1 MFGYSENAGLQTHTI
16 EEGMV
21 MLGKGKSSKISFQVK
36 WLIPWFM
43 MMVEMV
49 FHVAAF
55 GKMDGNVLNGILFAL
70 PFSFFVLLVSSTHY
84 RIWNRVARGLLLLL
98 MVIYGIT
105 QLISQQVFGNF
116 LSLKSIAKGA
126 GQAMDF
132 RSTILQAG
140 KEKAAAIL
148 CMVLLWIVYVVI
160 DAYFYKKSDGEDI
173 HIGKRE
179 RLLYAAGVLL
189 LPVVG
194 TVILMTE
201 GAGFHS
207 AFDTKVHFHR
217 TEQSMYKLGMMETFT
232 KDVVEN
238 VCDGLGITERQW
250 NRGYL
255 WVEDRI
261 GRSSKEDLAQEGRT
275 DKGTSDLEKAVDN
288 VTGNAGVKK
297 ETDSG
302 KEDGTS
308 EKKEI
313 RYHEWNI
320 DFTNLAKESTDEEL
334 KEMHSYFSSVSP
346 TAENSYTGMF
356 EGYNLIYITAES
368 FSDVVIDKER
378 TPVLYQMWKEGVQFE
393 NFYTPS
399 WYLSTIDG
407 EYVNCLG
414 QIPVDGDWSLEHAS
428 EGALPMALGNQ
439 LQQKGYVCNAYH
451 DHDSYYYDRTKTHPK
466 LGYTFKAVGAGLT
479 FESMY
484 PESDLELME
493 ITADE
498 YVDKAPF
505 HTYYMT
511 MSGHLPYTYGYNSM
525 AVKNREVTE
534 GMELTENAACYLEAN
549 QELEYA
555 LEYLINQL
563 KRNGQLEHTLFVV
576 APDHYPYGLKKGAYD
591 ELRKATGHVIDEND
605 VLHMGREE
613 NASNTGDSDT
623 GVIAVEQDDFELYRN
638 TCLIWSAAMENM
650 DEFPLTVKKCCSN
663 LDLLP
668 TISNLMGLDYDSR
681 LLAGRDMLS
690 DDMGLVM
697 FKDQSFLTDRVRYNA
712 TTGEAVW
719 TSGTED
725 ESYLQQC
732 MQMVEDRFRYSAL
745 VLQKDYYSIVKK
757 YK

>member
-1 MFGYSENAGLQTHTI
+1 
-16 EEGMV
+16 
-21 MLGKGKSSKISFQVK
+21 MLEKGKSGKIAFRAR
-36 WLIPWFM
+36 WLIPLFM
-43 MMVEMV
+43 MVLEVV

-55 GKMDGNVLNGILFAL
+55 GKMDTNICNGILFTL
-70 PFSFFVLLVSSTHY
+70 PFSFFVLLVSSTKH
-84 RIWNRVARGLLLLL
+84 RSWNRVVRGVLLLL
-98 MVIYGIT
+98 MIIYGIT
-105 QLISQQVFGNF
+105 QLIYQQVFGNF
-116 LSLKSIAKGA
+116 LSLKSVSKGA

-132 RSTILQAG
+132 TSTILQAG

-148 CMVLLWIVYVVI
+148 CMILLWIVYVVA
-160 DAYFYKKSDGEDI
+160 DAYFDKKSDGEDI
-173 HIGKRE
+173 QVGRRE

-194 TVILMTE
+194 TVILLIE
-201 GAGFHS
+201 GTGFHS

-217 TEQSMYKLGMMETFT
+217 TEQSMYKLGMTETLT
-232 KDVVEN
+232 KDMAEN
-238 VCDGLGITERQW
+238 ICDGLGITERQW

-255 WVEDRI
+255 WVEERLGESD
-261 GRSSKEDLAQEGRT
+261 KEDLAQER
-275 DKGTSDLEKAVDN
+275 KGDMGISDPEDVKGNLAGN
-288 VTGNAGVKK
+288 VEPK
-297 ETDSG
+297 
-302 KEDGTS
+302 KEDGSVQEDGIS
-308 EKKEI
+308 EKKET

-320 DFTNLAKESTDEEL
+320 DFAELAKESTDEEL
-334 KEMHSYFSSVSP
+334 KDMHSYFSRISP

-356 EGYNLIYITAES
+356 EGYNLVYITAES
-368 FSDVVIDKER
+368 FSDVIIDKER

-428 EGALPMALGNQ
+428 EGELPMALGNQ

-498 YVDKAPF
+498 YVNKAPF

-534 GMELTENAACYLEAN
+534 GMDLTENAACYLEAN

-555 LEYLINQL
+555 LEYLVDQL
-563 KRNGQLEHTLFVV
+563 KQKGQLEHTLFVV

-613 NASNTGDSDT
+613 NAANAGDSDT
-623 GVIAVEQDDFELYRN
+623 DVIAVEQDDFELYRN

-650 DEFPLTVKKCCSN
+650 DEFPMTVEKCCSN

-712 TTGEAVW
+712 TTGETVW
-719 TSGTED
+719 MGGTED

-732 MQMVEDRFRYSAL
+732 MQMVENRFRYSAL
-745 VLQKDYYSIVKK
+745 VLQKDYYSVVKP
-757 YK
+757 

>member
-1 MFGYSENAGLQTHTI
+1 
-16 EEGMV
+16 
-21 MLGKGKSSKISFQVK
+21 
-36 WLIPWFM
+36 
-43 MMVEMV
+43 
-49 FHVAAF
+49 
-55 GKMDGNVLNGILFAL
+55 
-70 PFSFFVLLVSSTHY
+70 
-84 RIWNRVARGLLLLL
+84 
-98 MVIYGIT
+98 
-105 QLISQQVFGNF
+105 
-116 LSLKSIAKGA
+116 
-126 GQAMDF
+126 
-132 RSTILQAG
+132 
-140 KEKAAAIL
+140 
-148 CMVLLWIVYVVI
+148 
-160 DAYFYKKSDGEDI
+160 
-173 HIGKRE
+173 
-179 RLLYAAGVLL
+179 
-189 LPVVG
+189 
-194 TVILMTE
+194 
-201 GAGFHS
+201 
-207 AFDTKVHFHR
+207 
-217 TEQSMYKLGMMETFT
+217 
-232 KDVVEN
+232 
-238 VCDGLGITERQW
+238 
-250 NRGYL
+250 
-255 WVEDRI
+255 
-261 GRSSKEDLAQEGRT
+261 
-275 DKGTSDLEKAVDN
+275 
-288 VTGNAGVKK
+288 
-297 ETDSG
+297 
-302 KEDGTS
+302 
-308 EKKEI
+308 
-313 RYHEWNI
+313 
-320 DFTNLAKESTDEEL
+320 
-334 KEMHSYFSSVSP
+334 MHSYFSSVSP

-534 GMELTENAACYLEAN
+534 GMEPTENAACYLEAN

-555 LEYLINQL
+555 LEYLIDQL
-563 KRNGQLEHTLFVV
+563 KQKGQLEHTLFVV

-591 ELRKATGHVIDEND
+591 ELRKATGHVIDENY
-605 VLHMGREE
+605 VLHMEREG
-613 NASNTGDSDT
+613 NTANGGDSDMEE
-623 GVIAVEQDDFELYRN
+623 IAVEQDDFELYRN

-650 DEFPLTVKKCCSN
+650 DEFPLTVEKCCSN

-719 TSGTED
+719 TGGTED

-732 MQMVEDRFRYSAL
+732 MQMVENRFRYSAL
-745 VLQKDYYSIVKK
+745 VLQRDYYSVVK
-757 YK
+757 

>member
-1 MFGYSENAGLQTHTI
+1 
-16 EEGMV
+16 
-21 MLGKGKSSKISFQVK
+21 MLEKGKNSKITFQVK
-36 WLIPWFM
+36 WLLPLFM
-43 MMVEMV
+43 MVLEVV
-49 FHVAAF
+49 FHVAAS
-55 GKMDGNVLNGILFAL
+55 GRMDGNVLNGILFVL
-70 PFSFFVLLVSSTHY
+70 PFSFFALLISSTHY

-105 QLISQQVFGNF
+105 QLIYQQVFGNF
-116 LSLKSIAKGA
+116 LSLKSITKGA
-126 GQAMDF
+126 GQALDF

-140 KEKAAAIL
+140 KEKAAAVL
-148 CMVLLWIVYVVI
+148 CMVLLWIAYVFV
-160 DAYFYKKSDGEDI
+160 DAYFDKKRETEEI

-179 RLLYAAGVLL
+179 RLIYAAGVLL

-217 TEQSMYKLGMMETFT
+217 TEQSMYKLGMTETFT

-255 WVEDRI
+255 WVEDWL
-261 GRSSKEDLAQEGRT
+261 GGGGKEDPAQEGRA
-275 DKGTSDLEKAVDN
+275 DKGTSDPEKVVDN
-288 VTGNAGVKK
+288 VTGNAGEKK

-308 EKKEI
+308 EKKET

-428 EGALPMALGNQ
+428 EGSLPMALGNQ
-439 LQQKGYVCNAYH
+439 LKQQGYVCNAYH

-493 ITADE
+493 ITVEE
-498 YVDKAPF
+498 YMDKAPF

-555 LEYLINQL
+555 LEYLIDQL

-591 ELRKATGHVIDEND
+591 ELRKATGHVIDENY
-605 VLHMGREE
+605 VLHMEHEE
-613 NASNTGDSDT
+613 NEDDTADAGDSDMD
-623 GVIAVEQDDFELYRN
+623 VITVEKDDFELYRN

-650 DEFPLTVKKCCSN
+650 DEFPLTVEKCCSN

-690 DDMGLVM
+690 EDMGLVL

-719 TSGTED
+719 TGGIED
-725 ESYLQQC
+725 ELYLQQC

-745 VLQKDYYSIVKK
+745 VLQKDYYSVVK
-757 YK
+757 

>member
-1 MFGYSENAGLQTHTI
+1 
-16 EEGMV
+16 
-21 MLGKGKSSKISFQVK
+21 MLEKGKSSKISFQVK

-43 MMVEMV
+43 MVVEVV

-55 GKMDGNVLNGILFAL
+55 GSVDGNVWNGILFTL
-70 PFSFFVLLVSSTHY
+70 PFSFFVLLVSSTHHK
-84 RIWNRVARGLLLLL
+84 IWNRVVRDGLLLL
-98 MVIYGIT
+98 MVIYGIA
-105 QLISQQVFGNF
+105 QLIYQQVFGNF
-116 LSLKSIAKGA
+116 LSLKSVTKGA

-132 RSTILQAG
+132 TSTILQAG
-140 KEKAAAIL
+140 KEKVVAIL
-148 CMVLLWIVYVVI
+148 CMVLLWIAYVVV
-160 DAYFYKKSDGEDI
+160 DVCFDKRNDGEEI
-173 HIGKRE
+173 QVGRRE
-179 RLLYAAGVLL
+179 RLLYTAGVFL

-194 TVILMTE
+194 TVILLIE
-201 GAGFHS
+201 GTGFHS

-217 TEQSMYKLGMMETFT
+217 TEQSMYKLGMTETLT
-232 KDVVEN
+232 KDMVEN
-238 VCDGLGITERQW
+238 ICDGLGITERQW

-255 WVEDRI
+255 WVEERLGGSD
-261 GRSSKEDLAQEGRT
+261 KEDLTQEGKSDT
-275 DKGTSDLEKAVDN
+275 GSSDLEDAKGNLAGN
-288 VTGNAGVKK
+288 VESK
-297 ETDSG
+297 
-302 KEDGTS
+302 KEDGSMQDDGVS
-308 EKKEI
+308 EKKET

-320 DFTNLAKESTDEEL
+320 DFAELAKGSTDEEL
-334 KEMHSYFSSVSP
+334 KDMHSYFSSVAP

-368 FSDVVIDKER
+368 FSDVIIDKER

-414 QIPVDGDWSLEHAS
+414 QIPVDGDWSLEHAAKGS
-428 EGALPMALGNQ
+428 LPMALGNQ

-451 DHDSYYYDRTKTHPK
+451 NHDSYYYDRTKTHPK

-555 LEYLINQL
+555 LEYLVDQL
-563 KRNGQLEHTLFVV
+563 KQKGQLEHTLFVV

-605 VLHMGREE
+605 VLHMEREE
-613 NASNTGDSDT
+613 NASNAGDSDT
-623 GVIAVEQDDFELYRN
+623 DVIAVEQDDFELYRN
-638 TCLIWSAAMENM
+638 ACLIWSAAMENM
-650 DEFPLTVKKCCSN
+650 DEFPLAVEKCCSN

-697 FKDQSFLTDRVRYNA
+697 LKDQSFLTDRVRYNA

-725 ESYLQQC
+725 ASYLQQC

-745 VLQKDYYSIVKK
+745 VLQKDYYSVVK
-757 YK
+757 